1 MLRRSKIRVNH
12 ILDHV
17 VGKFQRSWWILR
29 SDLLAV
35 NRLKCWISLNRR
47 AGASD
52 QRRTV
57 AILGYENSSNRV
69 RVLCAVNIR
78 LPVNRPRKIHRYPFL
93 LDVGVSPISNL
104 ISHRSVEAGVV
115 GEAAGD
121 LGGDPPAISSSSPAI
136 CPCTR
141 AVVFSSTHL
150 HSSSIPSTKSSLPS
164 RVPMIFRV

>member
-1 MLRRSKIRVNH
+1 MGLKELFCERNDWGELFPIFSSFI
-12 ILDHV
+12 I
-17 VGKFQRSWWILR
+17 

-104 ISHRSVEAGVV
+104 ISHRSVEARVV

-121 LGGDPPAISSSSPAI
+121 SPFSAAIPRRFHLPRRRSV
-136 CPCTR
+136 R
-141 AVVFSSTHL
+141 AL
-150 HSSSIPSTKSSLPS
+150 A
-164 RVPMIFRV
+164 R

>member
-115 GEAAGD
+115 GG
-121 LGGDPPAISSSSPAI
+121 PAISAAI
-136 CPCTR
+136 PRRFHLPRRRSVR
-141 AVVFSSTHL
+141 AL
-150 HSSSIPSTKSSLPS
+150 A
-164 RVPMIFRV
+164 R